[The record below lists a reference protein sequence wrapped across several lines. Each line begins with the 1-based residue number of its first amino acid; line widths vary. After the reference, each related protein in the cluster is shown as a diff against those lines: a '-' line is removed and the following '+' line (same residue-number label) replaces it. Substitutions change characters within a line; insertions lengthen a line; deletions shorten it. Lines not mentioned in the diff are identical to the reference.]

1 MRRTFLPLV
10 LFLLL
15 ALPASALALG
25 QADAQTQS
33 STDVPQGELL
43 ESQIAGDSRFSFTAL
58 DDETFEIRIDRKKEG
73 QWVTEALNSSI
84 KPWNGYTPALSI
96 GSGSTFYLKYSD
108 VAYAIISRDLSGT
121 WRLTAWSVSLVL
133 DKDFYLGI
141 SPHTVSIYTQST
153 NQAYPKKWLHG
164 SPVMAQELSALDTSR
179 LPTCPE
185 EIGNLIDPEGWAVIS
200 SAGGTGEQNLY
211 PLPDASTEPFC
222 TLYDWAPVR
231 IIETK
236 QDWAQVAVANLVGW
250 VPQASLLAGMD
261 MLDVDQRFSELRV
274 LQESLTDEAA
284 IQALPDTGSP
294 VLYFAKNLDSSVFN
308 YLFVMGCTP
317 DGWYLVFNPDGIHG
331 FMESRWFFAG
341 NG

>member
-15 ALPASALALG
+15 ALSSSALAQG
-25 QADAQTQS
+25 QAPAQTQS
-33 STDVPQGELL
+33 STDVPRGERLD
-43 ESQIAGDSRFSFTAL
+43 SQIVGDHRFSFTAL
-58 DDETFEIRIDRKKEG
+58 DDETFEIRIDLNEAG

-84 KPWNGYTPALSI
+84 KPWNGFIPTLFVVNEDNI
-96 GSGSTFYLKYSD
+96 YLRYSD
-108 VAYAIISRDLSGT
+108 VAYAIISRDLSGI
-121 WRLTAWSVSLVL
+121 WRLTGWNVSLIHDNGFFIAL
-133 DKDFYLGI
+133 Y
-141 SPHTVSIYTQST
+141 PHTACIYHTSSATQRH
-153 NQAYPKKWLHG
+153 PWLHG
-164 SPVMAQELSALDTSR
+164 SPAMAQELSALDTSR

-185 EIGNLIDPEGWAVIS
+185 EVGNLIDPEGWAVIS

-250 VPQASLLAGMD
+250 VPKASLLAGMD

-274 LQESLTDEAA
+274 LQESLTDDAT
-284 IQALPDTGSP
+284 IHALPDSDSP
-294 VLYFAKNLDSSVFN
+294 VLHFAKRLDSSIFFSLV
-308 YLFVMGCTP
+308 VVGCTS
-317 DGWYLVFNPDGIHG
+317 DGWYLVFDPNGIYG
-331 FMESRWFFAG
+331 FMESKWFFAG

>member
-1 MRRTFLPLV
+1 MRRAFLPLV

-15 ALPASALALG
+15 ALSSSALAQG
-25 QADAQTQS
+25 QAPAQTQS
-33 STDVPQGELL
+33 STDVPQGKRLDP
-43 ESQIAGDSRFSFTAL
+43 QIAGDHRFSFTAL
-58 DDETFEIRIDRKKEG
+58 DDETFEIRIDLNEAG

-84 KPWNGYTPALSI
+84 KPWNGFAPTLFVVNEDNI
-96 GSGSTFYLKYSD
+96 YLRYSD
-108 VAYAIISRDLSGT
+108 VAYAIISRDLSGI
-121 WRLTAWSVSLVL
+121 WRLTGWTVSLIHDNGFFIAL
-133 DKDFYLGI
+133 Y
-141 SPHTVSIYTQST
+141 PHTACIYHTSSATQRH
-153 NQAYPKKWLHG
+153 PWLHG

-200 SAGGTGEQNLY
+200 SAGGTGQNLY
-211 PLPDASTEPFC
+211 PLPDTSKEPFC

-250 VPQASLLAGMD
+250 VPKASLLAGMD

-274 LQESLTDEAA
+274 LQESLTDDAT
-284 IQALPDTGSP
+284 IHALPDSDSP
-294 VLYFAKNLDSSVFN
+294 VLHFAKRLDSSIFFSLV
-308 YLFVMGCTP
+308 VVGCTS
-317 DGWYLVFNPDGIHG
+317 DGWYLVFDPNGIYG
-331 FMESRWFFAG
+331 FMESKWFFAG

>member
-15 ALPASALALG
+15 ALSSSALA
-25 QADAQTQS
+25 QDQFSTQTYS
-33 STDVPQGELL
+33 DTATPHAELL
-43 ESQIAGDSRFSFTAL
+43 ESQIAGDFRFSFTAL
-58 DDETFEIRIDRKKEG
+58 DDETFEIRIDRNEAG

-84 KPWNGYTPALSI
+84 KPWNGFTPTLFVVNEDNI
-96 GSGSTFYLKYSD
+96 YLRYSD
-108 VAYAIISRDLSGT
+108 VAYAIISRDLSGI
-121 WRLTAWSVSLVL
+121 WRLTGWNVNLIHDNGFFIAL
-133 DKDFYLGI
+133 Y
-141 SPHTVSIYTQST
+141 PHTACIYHTSSATQRH
-153 NQAYPKKWLHG
+153 PWLHG
-164 SPVMAQELSALDTSR
+164 SPAMAQELSALDTSR

-185 EIGNLIDPEGWAVIS
+185 EVGNLIDPKGWAVIS
-200 SAGGTGEQNLY
+200 SAGGMGQNLY
-211 PLPDASTEPFC
+211 PLPDASTKPLC

-250 VPQASLLAGMD
+250 VPKASLLAGMD

-274 LQESLTDEAA
+274 LQESLTDDAA
-284 IQALPDTGSP
+284 IHALPDTGSP
-294 VLYFAKNLDSSVFN
+294 VLYFVKSLDASVFN

-317 DGWYLVFNPDGIHG
+317 DGWYLVFNPDGIYG

>member
-1 MRRTFLPLV
+1 MRRTFLPLI

-43 ESQIAGDSRFSFTAL
+43 ESQIAGNFRFSFTAL
-58 DDETFEIRIDRKKEG
+58 DDETFEIQIDHNEEG
-73 QWVTEALNSSI
+73 QWITEALNSSI
-84 KPWNGYTPALSI
+84 KPWNGYTPALSV
-96 GSGSTFYLKYSD
+96 GSGSTFYLEYSD
-108 VAYAIISRDLSGT
+108 VAYAIIRRDLSGT

-185 EIGNLIDPEGWAVIS
+185 EVGNLIDPKGWAVIS
-200 SAGGTGEQNLY
+200 SAGGTGQNLY

-222 TLYDWAPVR
+222 TLYNWAPVR

-250 VPQASLLAGMD
+250 VPQASLLSGMD

-294 VLYFAKNLDSSVFN
+294 VLYFAKSLDASVFN

-317 DGWYLVFNPDGIHG
+317 DGWYLVFNPDGIYG
-331 FMESRWFFAG
+331 FMETKWFFAG

>member
-1 MRRTFLPLV
+1 MRRAILPLV

-15 ALPASALALG
+15 ALPASTLAQG
-25 QADAQTQS
+25 QVPTQTYS
-33 STDVPQGELL
+33 DTATPHAELL
-43 ESQIAGDSRFSFTAL
+43 ESQIAGDFRFSFTAL
-58 DDETFEIRIDRKKEG
+58 DDETFEIRIDRKEEG

-84 KPWNGYTPALSI
+84 KPWNGYTPALSV
-96 GSGSTFYLKYSD
+96 GSGSTFYLEYSD
-108 VAYAIISRDLSGT
+108 VAYAIIRRDLSGT
-121 WRLTAWSVSLVL
+121 WRLTAWSVSG
-133 DKDFYLGI
+133 DIDEDFYLGI
-141 SPHTVSIYTQST
+141 SPHTVSIYTRST

-185 EIGNLIDPEGWAVIS
+185 EVGNLIDPKGWAVIS
-200 SAGGTGEQNLY
+200 SAGGTGQNLY
-211 PLPDASTEPFC
+211 PLPDASTEPLC

-250 VPQASLLAGMD
+250 VPEASLITGMD

-274 LQESLTDEAA
+274 LQESLTDDAA
-284 IQALPDTGSP
+284 IHALPDAASP
-294 VLYFAKNLDSSVFN
+294 VLYFAKSLDASVFN

-317 DGWYLVFNPDGIHG
+317 DGWYLAFNPDGIYG
-331 FMESRWFFAG
+331 FMETKWFFG

>member
-15 ALPASALALG
+15 ALSSSALA
-25 QADAQTQS
+25 QDQFSTQTYS
-33 STDVPQGELL
+33 DTATPHAELL
-43 ESQIAGDSRFSFTAL
+43 ESQIAGDSHFSFTAL
-58 DDETFEIRIDRKKEG
+58 DDETFEIRIDRNEAG

-84 KPWNGYTPALSI
+84 KPWNGFTPTLFVVNEDNI
-96 GSGSTFYLKYSD
+96 YLRYSD
-108 VAYAIISRDLSGT
+108 VAYAIISRDLSGI
-121 WRLTAWSVSLVL
+121 WRLTGWNVNLIHDNGFFIAL
-133 DKDFYLGI
+133 Y
-141 SPHTVSIYTQST
+141 PHTACIYHTSSATQRH
-153 NQAYPKKWLHG
+153 PWLHG
-164 SPVMAQELSALDTSR
+164 SPAMAQELSALDTSH

-185 EIGNLIDPEGWAVIS
+185 EVGNLIDPKGWAVIS
-200 SAGGTGEQNLY
+200 SAGGMGQNLY
-211 PLPDASTEPFC
+211 PLPDASREPLC
-222 TLYDWAPVR
+222 TLYDWAPVK

-250 VPQASLLAGMD
+250 VPKASLLAGMD

-274 LQESLTDEAA
+274 LQESLTDDAA
-284 IQALPDTGSP
+284 IHALPDTGSP
-294 VLYFAKNLDSSVFN
+294 VLYFAKSLDASVFN

-317 DGWYLVFNPDGIHG
+317 DGWYLVFNPDGIYG